1 MKRGEVN
8 RRGFLRASAIG
19 GAAASVSLAAP
30 PQPSSASAR
39 DVTRRLAAWVVSSRK
54 EDVLSAVRREA
65 LRTVLNWTGCAVGG
79 SRHETVE
86 IAIRAMKAFSGP
98 AQASVLGRK
107 DRLDMLNASL
117 MNGISSHIFD
127 FDDTDLRTIVHPAG
141 PVAPALLALA
151 EYRPFSGADF
161 LHALI
166 VGVEVEC
173 RIANAVYPE
182 HYDVG
187 WHITGTVGP
196 FGAAGAAG
204 KVLGLSEQQAVWAL
218 GLAAT
223 QPVGLREMFGTM
235 TKSFHPGRAS
245 QNGLRAALLA
255 GQNFTSSDQPLEAA
269 RGWAN
274 VLSTARNYRAIT
286 DKLGD
291 QYQIAFNSYKPFPCG
306 VVIHPAIDASLQL
319 RGENYLTADQIDR
332 IDLRVHPLVLELT
345 GKKAPRTDLES
356 KFSVYHAVAA
366 AMVYGRVGEP
376 AFSDRAVRDPA
387 VTALRERVGATV
399 DQAIGEDQVRIAIVL
414 KDGRRL
420 DKVIE
425 HAIGSSGNPMTDTQL
440 EAKFRSLAEGVLPPD
455 RASRLIDFCWNLAHA
470 ADAGQLARL
479 AAA

>member
-1 MKRGEVN
+1 M
-8 RRGFLRASAIG
+8 
-19 GAAASVSLAAP
+19 
-30 PQPSSASAR
+30 
-39 DVTRRLAAWVVSSRK
+39 
-54 EDVLSAVRREA
+54 
-65 LRTVLNWTGCAVGG
+65 GG

-86 IAIRAMKAFSGP
+86 IAIRALKPFSGP
-98 AQASVLGRK
+98 EQASVLGRK
-107 DRLDMLNASL
+107 DRLDVLNASL

-173 RIANAVYPE
+173 RIANAVYPQ

-196 FGAAGAAG
+196 FGAAAAAG
-204 KVLGLSEQQAVWAL
+204 KVLGLSEQQMVWAL

-245 QNGLRAALLA
+245 QNGLIAALLA

-286 DKLGD
+286 DRLGD

-319 RGENYLTADQIDR
+319 SAENHLTVDQIDR
-332 IDLRVHPLVLELT
+332 IELRVHPLVLELT
-345 GKKAPRTDLES
+345 GKKAPRTGLES

-376 AFSDRAVRDPA
+376 AFSDGAVRDSA
-387 VTALRERVGATV
+387 VIALRERVSATV
-399 DQAIGEDQVRIAIVL
+399 DQAIG
-414 KDGRRL
+414 RRPGAHC
-420 DKVIE
+420 DC
-425 HAIGSSGNPMTDTQL
+425 
-440 EAKFRSLAEGVLPPD
+440 AEGRP
-455 RASRLIDFCWNLAHA
+455 A
-470 ADAGQLARL
+470 A
-479 AAA
+479 

>member
-1 MKRGEVN
+1 MKRGEIN
-8 RRGFLRASAIG
+8 RRGFLRASAIS
-19 GAAASVSLAAP
+19 GAAASI
-30 PQPSSASAR
+30 SSAEGPQSASESTR
-39 DVTRRLAAWVVSSRK
+39 DVTRRLAAWAVTSRK
-54 EDVLSAVRREA
+54 EHVPAAIRREA

-86 IAIRAMKAFSGP
+86 IAVRALKPFSGP
-98 AQASVLGRK
+98 EQASVLGRK
-107 DRLDMLNASL
+107 DRLDVLNASL

-151 EYRPFSGADF
+151 EYRPLSGADF

-173 RIANAVYPE
+173 RIANAVYPQ

-196 FGAAGAAG
+196 FGAAAAAG
-204 KVLGLSEQQAVWAL
+204 KVLGLSEQQMVWAL

-245 QNGLRAALLA
+245 QNGLMAAFLA
-255 GQNFTSSDQPLEAA
+255 GQNFTSSDQPIEAA

-274 VLSTARNYRAIT
+274 VLSSARNYREIT

-306 VVIHPAIDASLQL
+306 VVIHPAIDGSLQL
-319 RGENYLTADQIDR
+319 RADNRLTADQIAR

-345 GKKAPRTDLES
+345 GKKAPRTGLES

-387 VTALRERVGATV
+387 VMALRERVSTTV
-399 DQAIGEDQVRIAIVL
+399 DEAIGEDQVRIAIML

-420 DKVIE
+420 DKFIE
-425 HAIGSSGNPMTDTQL
+425 HAIGSARNPMTDSQL
-440 EAKFRSLAEGVLPPD
+440 EAKFKGLAEGVLPAG
-455 RASRLIDFCWNLAHA
+455 RASRLIDFCWNLEQA
-470 ADAGQLARL
+470 ADAAHLARL